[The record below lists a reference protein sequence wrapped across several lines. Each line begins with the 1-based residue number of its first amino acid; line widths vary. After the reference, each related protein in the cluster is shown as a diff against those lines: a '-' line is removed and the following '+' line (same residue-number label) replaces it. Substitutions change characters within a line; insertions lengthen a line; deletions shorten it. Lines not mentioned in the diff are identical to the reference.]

1 MFEFVLGEIELVGLL
16 AIFLSPM
23 VAGGITFWLSYK
35 VVKEGEYK

>member
-1 MFEFVLGEIELVGLL
+1 MFEFVWGEIELVGLL

-35 VVKEGEYK
+35 MIESKDK